1 MINAYT
7 FFLYQTVKKKINKLN
22 VILNLFK
29 VFYYDDR
36 NNDEGEELLIPM
48 CGNPC
53 KLKDFIQRIN
63 ERFSTDWEKECEQVE
78 S

>member
-1 MINAYT
+1 M
-7 FFLYQTVKKKINKLN
+7 
-22 VILNLFK
+22 NLFK